1 MHGRVFQVEIRNVN
15 FVPFFSVGIDGKALI
30 DFDRQFLANQLD
42 KALSDLK
49 GMTYWQSKMM
59 EEKNILERKLFEASD
74 DLQSKSKCMEDLQEK
89 IIHLTSDTRATE
101 TEKDAAMKNIP
112 IHGYLQELWRDNM
125 ERNNIIIVLQSYIM
139 FFKEQVW

>member
-1 MHGRVFQVEIRNVN
+1 MFH
-15 FVPFFSVGIDGKALI
+15 FFSAGIDGKALI